1 MACKSREMGGET
13 RRRRR
18 LRKKSSNDLVQ
29 GSSATAR
36 DQSHNLATARR
47 PISLS
52 FTSATHTAS
61 FVFRK
66 PPTPSC
72 IPSSQHVNDHIEVVG
87 RQAAANDQSRNLSRD
102 GRLNK
107 LLCLISEPAK
117 RGNVA
122 RHQPVAAAHPFL
134 RSQRHGTPPLH
145 DGWRRPLQNV
155 KMYQEKHGVYK
166 LLLAIPFFWV
176 PTRSARGA
184 GDLRRNGCPGVLGW
198 FCERMGKI

>member
-1 MACKSREMGGET
+1 MKTNAKKEDKWHVKVERWEEKHDDDDDFE
-13 RRRRR
+13 
-18 LRKKSSNDLVQ
+18 KKSSNDLVQ

-145 DGWRRPLQNV
+145 DGWRRPLKKKCENV
-155 KMYQEKHGVYK
+155 PRK
-166 LLLAIPFFWV
+166 
-176 PTRSARGA
+176 TRC
-184 GDLRRNGCPGVLGW
+184 L
-198 FCERMGKI
+198 

>member
-1 MACKSREMGGET
+1 MGIQMKTNAKKEDKWHVKVE
-13 RRRRR
+13 RWEEKHDDDFE
-18 LRKKSSNDLVQ
+18 KKSSNDLVQ

-145 DGWRRPLQNV
+145 DGWRRPLN
-155 KMYQEKHGVYK
+155 KM
-166 LLLAIPFFWV
+166 
-176 PTRSARGA
+176 
-184 GDLRRNGCPGVLGW
+184 
-198 FCERMGKI
+198 